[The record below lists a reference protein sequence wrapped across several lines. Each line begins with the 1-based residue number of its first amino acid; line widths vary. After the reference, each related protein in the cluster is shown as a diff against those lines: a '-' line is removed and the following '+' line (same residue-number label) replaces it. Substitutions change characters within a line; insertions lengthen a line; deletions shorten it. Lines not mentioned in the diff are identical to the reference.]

1 MRRLI
6 VFSASNGFSSVFF
19 SCLLIPDFSEIFFLS
34 LINAGGTFLMSGC
47 RSRIHFLCDA
57 AGDESSGSSRGGIPN
72 FQLLKG
78 DFNA

>member
-19 SCLLIPDFSEIFFLS
+19 SCLLFPDFSEIFFLS
-34 LINAGGTFLMSGC
+34 LINAERTSLNIGMPARASIFFAMPPEEC
-47 RSRIHFLCDA
+47 
-57 AGDESSGSSRGGIPN
+57 SGSSRGGIPN